1 MIKKIII
8 AVVVL
13 IATVLIFAATRPDT
27 FSAQRA
33 MLIKAPPGKIFPLIN
48 DFHNWS
54 AWSPWEKLDLAMKK
68 TPSGAASGKGAVY
81 AWEGNNKVG
90 QGSMEITESSSPAKI
105 IMNLDFIKPFEGHN
119 IAEFTLQTQGDA
131 TNVQWVMHGPSP
143 YISKVIGLFCNMD
156 NLIGKDFEAG
166 LANLKTL
173 AEK

>member
-13 IATVLIFAATRPDT
+13 IAAVLIYAATRPDT
-27 FSAQRA
+27 FIVQRA
-33 MLIKAPPGKIFPLIN
+33 LLIKAPPEKIFPLIN
-48 DFHNWS
+48 DFYNWS

-68 TPSGAASGKGAVY
+68 THSGAASGKGAVY

-119 IAEFTLQTQGDA
+119 ITEFTLQTQGD
-131 TNVQWVMHGPSP
+131 TTHVQWVMHGPIP

-156 NLIGKDFEAG
+156 NLIGKDFEDS
-166 LANLKTL
+166 LANLKAIT
-173 AEK
+173 EK

>member
-1 MIKKIII
+1 MIKIIII

-13 IATVLIFAATRPDT
+13 IAAVLIFSATRPDT
-27 FSAQRA
+27 FSVQRA
-33 MLIKAPPGKIFPLIN
+33 LLIKASPEKIFPLIN

-54 AWSPWEKLDLAMKK
+54 TWSPWEKMDLAMKK
-68 TPSGAASGKGAVY
+68 THSGSASGKGAVY

-90 QGSMEITESSSPAKI
+90 QGSMEITESFPSEKI
-105 IMNLDFIKPFEGHN
+105 IMKLDFIKPFEGHN
-119 IAEFTLQTQGDA
+119 IAEFTLQPQGDA

-156 NLIGKDFEAG
+156 NLIGKDFETG